1 MDPALL
7 KPIFERNDLDQDGH
21 ITKDELFS
29 GLIFDGDL
37 RTALGI
43 TGDQFGPGT
52 EEHASAAALFDRV
65 DTDRNR
71 AIEFD
76 EFYTFCTQLVGAGAT
91 PSAPPR
97 REKRPVK
104 KEWHGWFNN
113 PHADPEELSARG
125 PQNDMEQVADA
136 QSRRAAQN
144 AQLRSYALRRVFHRN
159 DLDLDGQLTIDE
171 LMTCLAFDRELRSLL
186 GLKGHAFGPGTE
198 DHTRALALF
207 GEIDG
212 RGVEWLD
219 ERQFELFCNQLTSVR
234 ELPKAPMP
242 QYTPAPNHGP
252 AYGNPWQVDRLYA
265 ELDTAIVEAN
275 QLSELRNPAAARSKE
290 WIVQSQAARKAADRE
305 FRQEMMK
312 DKRSKAQMERAYLEQ
327 LKREDEAR
335 AAARREAAE
344 RLAAAEEAKRA
355 KAEQAWL
362 ALHESD
368 LRAQSE
374 FWSQAHKVK
383 DHVLCVKSSSEA
395 MRRLQKESMHRRP
408 RYFKQ

>member
-1 MDPALL
+1 
-7 KPIFERNDLDQDGH
+7 
-21 ITKDELFS
+21 
-29 GLIFDGDL
+29 
-37 RTALGI
+37 
-43 TGDQFGPGT
+43 
-52 EEHASAAALFDRV
+52 
-65 DTDRNR
+65 
-71 AIEFD
+71 
-76 EFYTFCTQLVGAGAT
+76 
-91 PSAPPR
+91 
-97 REKRPVK
+97 
-104 KEWHGWFNN
+104 
-113 PHADPEELSARG
+113 
-125 PQNDMEQVADA
+125 MEQVADA